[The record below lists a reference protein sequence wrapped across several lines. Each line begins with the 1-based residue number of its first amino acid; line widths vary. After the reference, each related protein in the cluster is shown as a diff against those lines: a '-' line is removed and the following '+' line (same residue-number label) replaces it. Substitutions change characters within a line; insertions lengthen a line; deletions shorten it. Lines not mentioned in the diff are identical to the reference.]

1 MIILSYL
8 TWFLVKVIAEAKAIE
23 IPSRQDITDRKENE
37 NEKLL
42 KGHKTIKVNVNHFKI
57 KLKAQAL
64 WQYKIAFLPSDL
76 GPSVTSREE
85 KWSLFNAFVTQCID
99 NEGA

>member
-1 MIILSYL
+1 MK
-8 TWFLVKVIAEAKAIE
+8 TIAEAKEIQ
-23 IPSRQDITDRKENE
+23 IPSRKDIIDRPENE
-37 NEKLL
+37 NKSLVSKHKL
-42 KGHKTIKVNVNHFKI
+42 IKVNVNHFKI

-64 WQYKIAFLPSDL
+64 WQYKIAFLPSEN